1 MLLFKCPVCNQPLE
15 KKERVLCCKN
25 NHSYDI
31 AKKGYINLLLA
42 NQGNHFLEEGDK
54 KDAVVARTAFL
65 NTGVYDYL
73 RQEIIKTM
81 KSYFGDEPFNF
92 CDLAC
97 GEGYYT
103 TEIHQNFP
111 EIQTYGVD
119 ISKAAIT
126 ALCTRK
132 NMLGLQN
139 FQMAIGNLDY
149 LPFVDESEEEAVK
162 EAVKLNALVLLNE
175 MYDITEKDFLRAEI
189 EFVPATKAMDVG
201 LDRSMI
207 GAYGQ
212 DDKVCAYTALTAEI
226 DTKNPYYCSIDGVLY
241 LKGLGKLV
249 KFPEARTGDF
259 FVPLETTTIAEGA
272 FCGTNLNCIRIGE
285 SIKVIERQA
294 FVNGKIKELHIQNKR
309 PKSIE
314 LDKDAF
320 ASLESCILYV
330 PIGTGY
336 RYRHDERFNVFKE
349 VKIEKQETN

>member
-54 KDAVVARTAFL
+54 KDAVVARTTFL

-139 FQMAIGNLDY
+139 FHMAIGNLDY
-149 LPFVDESEEEAVK
+149 LPFVDESFDCLLNCFAPINKTEFKRICRQNGIYIRVLPGPNHLLEMKEALYENVRLNEPKEENLEGFTLIDKKIISNVTIADNYQIKALLDMTPYAVK
-162 EAVKLNALVLLNE
+162 TSPQAKEKLFSTQSMKLT
-175 MYDITEKDFLRAEI
+175 TEF
-189 EFVPATKAMDVG
+189 
-201 LDRSMI
+201 
-207 GAYGQ
+207 
-212 DDKVCAYTALTAEI
+212 
-226 DTKNPYYCSIDGVLY
+226 SI
-241 LKGLGKLV
+241 
-249 KFPEARTGDF
+249 F
-259 FVPLETTTIAEGA
+259 
-272 FCGTNLNCIRIGE
+272 
-285 SIKVIERQA
+285 
-294 FVNGKIKELHIQNKR
+294 
-309 PKSIE
+309 
-314 LDKDAF
+314 
-320 ASLESCILYV
+320 
-330 PIGTGY
+330 
-336 RYRHDERFNVFKE
+336 VFK
-349 VKIEKQETN
+349 KL